1 MVTRSA
7 EVALQT
13 VRDPSAVLD
22 VGCGTGALLRALGD
36 RLPAT
41 VELMGVDPA
50 PTMIEVGRAVVRGRS
65 NVRLEIA
72 SAEQLPVPD
81 ERFDLVISTV
91 SFHHWAIQAA
101 GLREVSRVLRPRGR
115 LVLADHFATGWLR
128 VFNAIGRRNMRTRH
142 DVERL
147 LAAARLAPVEWTPI
161 FDLGPLPL
169 IQAVIA
175 KHSA

>member
-1 MVTRSA
+1 MAQETPDGVEDRLLQAWRGEVEAGAVWELIA
-7 EVALQT
+7 ERE
-13 VRDPSAVLD
+13 RDPRRDEVLRKMAAAESGHRSRLEPACASSASPSPPSI
-22 VGCGTGALLRALGD
+22 RASA
-36 RLPAT
+36 RAN
-41 VELMGVDPA
+41 GVDPA

-72 SAEQLPVPD
+72 SADQLPVPD

-115 LVLADHFATGWLR
+115 LVLADHFGT
-128 VFNAIGRRNMRTRH
+128 
-142 DVERL
+142 
-147 LAAARLAPVEWTPI
+147 
-161 FDLGPLPL
+161 DLGPLPL

-175 KHSA
+175 RHSA